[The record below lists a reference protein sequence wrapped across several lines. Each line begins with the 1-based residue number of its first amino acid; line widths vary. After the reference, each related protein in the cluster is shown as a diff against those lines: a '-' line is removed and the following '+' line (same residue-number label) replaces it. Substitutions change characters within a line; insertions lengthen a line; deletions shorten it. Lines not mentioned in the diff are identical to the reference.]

1 MTTTKKPTTKKVHQL
16 NNHTL
21 YHLTQNVNKD
31 VDFIC
36 NLSDICFDEMIFQ
49 VFNILCLIYG
59 DKNNIEFVT
68 TDEQTLWREVGTKEP
83 KFIVFSN
90 IH

>member
-1 MTTTKKPTTKKVHQL
+1 MKKANPDQKKVHQK

-21 YHLTQNVNKD
+21 YHLTDTINDDVN
-31 VDFIC
+31 FIC
-36 NLSDICFDEMIFQ
+36 NLSDICWDEMIFQ

-68 TDEQTLWREVGTKEP
+68 TDNQTLWREKGTKKP
-83 KFIVFSN
+83 RFIVFSN
-90 IH
+90 IC